1 MGLLDRL
8 VGEAAKVAGR
18 LVAGHPMGCACD
30 ECRMVDALADGFAR
44 GLGPRQGKVDGAR
57 LAELLDAKPKSKRAR
72 SKRAKPAGESCP
84 KASSASRPKASTP
97 KRASVRVEPVAAG
110 VEVVDAE
117 LVED

>member
-1 MGLLDRL
+1 MGLLDKL

-18 LVAGHPMGCACD
+18 LVAGHPMGCRCD

-57 LAELLDAKPKSKRAR
+57 LAELLDAKPKRAR
-72 SKRAKPAGESCP
+72 SKRAKPAGES
-84 KASSASRPKASTP
+84 RPKAASASKSKPSAP